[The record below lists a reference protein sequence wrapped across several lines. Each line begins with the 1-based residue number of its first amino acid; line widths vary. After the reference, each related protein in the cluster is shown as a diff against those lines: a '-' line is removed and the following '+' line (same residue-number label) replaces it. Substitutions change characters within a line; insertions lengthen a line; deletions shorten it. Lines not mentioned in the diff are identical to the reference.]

1 VGLTRTSQR
10 ERIVSEKGLI
20 VVFTGDGKGKTSAA
34 LGIAL
39 RAYGHRMTVSLVQFV
54 KGTSA
59 TGEAL
64 AAERLAPDFELLSL
78 GKGFVNCC
86 GSTTPLEE
94 HRQAA
99 ADALTASRKRMSSD
113 AWDILILDEINT
125 AVSLGL
131 LDIQD
136 VLTLIRDKPPRLHLV
151 LTGRDAHPD
160 VIAAADMATEM
171 RCLKHPYDAGKPA
184 RKGIDF

>member
-1 VGLTRTSQR
+1 M
-10 ERIVSEKGLI
+10 SEKGLI

-39 RAYGHRMTVSLVQFV
+39 RAFGHRMAVSLVQFV
-54 KGTSA
+54 KGSTP

-64 AAERLAPDFELLSL
+64 AAERLAPDFELLAL

-99 ADALTASRKRMSSD
+99 SRALAAARDRLRSG
-113 AWDILILDEINT
+113 AWDILILDEVNT

-131 LDIQD
+131 LGIEE
-136 VLTLIRDKPPRLHLV
+136 VLALIRDKPPRLHLI

-171 RCLKHPYDAGKPA
+171 RCLKHPYDSGQPA